1 MQIVGECEMTRNDL
15 LLRKRGNNKK
25 AYKLKP
31 GKAVSST
38 EIAGRNDLSGRKLT
52 CLKNSIL

>member
-25 AYKLKP
+25 ACELKS